1 MKVDTEKFKD
11 GIKLLKESL
20 FAKEEKFADVKAVDG
35 TIIRYEGD
43 LAVGTAVMAVT
54 ESGVIALPDGDVE
67 LEDGT
72 KFTVVN
78 GVISSITSAE
88 APQDAPA
95 DAGQQAT
102 AQATNTNTIGDTAQV
117 KSMIESIVK
126 ETRFEKEEELNNK
139 FAELETKIAE
149 FTKQKEEFSKKV
161 TDKDSEIEALNKKV
175 TAMFELMEKLADE
188 PSAAPVEQKKKFSVS
203 EFRKSFKEDLRN
215 LENDNKK

>member
-1 MKVDTEKFKD
+1 MKIDQEKIKQAF
-11 GIKLLKESL
+11 KLLKESFL
-20 FAKEEKFADVKAVDG
+20 KEEKFADVKAVDG

-54 ESGVIALPDGDVE
+54 EAGAIALPDGDVE

-72 KFTVVN
+72 MFTVVD
-78 GVISSITSAE
+78 GVISSITPAE

-102 AQATNTNTIGDTAQV
+102 AQSTNTNTIGDTAQV

-126 ETRFEKEEELNNK
+126 ETRFEKEEELSNK
-139 FAELETKIAE
+139 VAELETKIAE

-161 TDKDSEIEALNKKV
+161 TDKDSEIEGLNKKV
-175 TAMFELMEKLADE
+175 DAMFELMENLANE

-203 EFRKSFKEDLRN
+203 EFRKSFKQDLRDLKN
-215 LENDNKK
+215 YNKK